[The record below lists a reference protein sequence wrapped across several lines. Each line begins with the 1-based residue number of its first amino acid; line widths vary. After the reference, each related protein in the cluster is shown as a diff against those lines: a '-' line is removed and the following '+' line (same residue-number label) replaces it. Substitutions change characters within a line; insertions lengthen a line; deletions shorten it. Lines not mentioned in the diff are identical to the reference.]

1 MSTLGAGR
9 STRVGEQ
16 AARTEGASRAVGLL
30 DSTLE
35 SLLALQVVHAALLRV
50 TEDLVRMRH
59 LLELVGCFPV
69 ALVFVCATMPRQVL
83 DLRTATA
90 QPAAHAYLDGTS
102 D

>member
-1 MSTLGAGR
+1 
-9 STRVGEQ
+9 
-16 AARTEGASRAVGLL
+16 
-30 DSTLE
+30 
-35 SLLALQVVHAALLRV
+35 
-50 TEDLVRMRH
+50 MRH

-69 ALVFVCATMPRQVL
+69 ALVFVCATMPRQVF